1 MVRTSKK
8 NEYKK
13 ISTPYNLKRIEI
25 VIGFEMRLEN
35 IWWRWIGYRFWCEP
49 WNWPI
54 SLDFTKFSGMHNY
67 SESGANDVQN
77 DV

>member
-35 IWWRWIGYRFWCEP
+35 I
-49 WNWPI
+49 
-54 SLDFTKFSGMHNY
+54 
-67 SESGANDVQN
+67 
-77 DV
+77 